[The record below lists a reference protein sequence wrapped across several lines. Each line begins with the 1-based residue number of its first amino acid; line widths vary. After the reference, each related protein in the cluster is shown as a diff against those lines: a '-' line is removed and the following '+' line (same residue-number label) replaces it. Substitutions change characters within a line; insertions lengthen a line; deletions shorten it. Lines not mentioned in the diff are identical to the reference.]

1 MAVVQGDNSDNHGW
15 HKVSSHSVASQ
26 GLSRFIFTFVLQRYF
41 PLSPVEKQA
50 EGGLEGHSRL

>member
-1 MAVVQGDNSDNHGW
+1 MAGVPGDNSDNHGW

-41 PLSPVEKQA
+41 PLSLVGKQA
-50 EGGLEGHSRL
+50 